1 MESRILQ
8 AEIDTIRLHL
18 QAISE
23 KFDIAIDTDKELKDA
38 KKLYQEIRILRERLD
53 ELNRQNGGIS

>member
-23 KFDIAIDTDKELKDA
+23 KFDNALDMDIELKDA
-38 KKLYQEIRILRERLD
+38 KKLYQEIRILKQRLD
-53 ELNRQNGGIS
+53 ELNRQKDGIS